1 MEISPEYS
9 LEGLI
14 LKLKLW
20 LWPPDSKNWLIWKD
34 SDAGKDWRGEEK
46 GMTEDEIVGW
56 HHWLSGSE
64 FEQAP
69 GVCDRQG
76 SSACCSS
83 WVYRESQM
91 TVNELN
97 WLQDFTSYWF
107 SDYWLA
113 YLVWQTTLSS
123 TSLCGTK
130 MCWSFSTVCKFL
142 WSSSYYPMGCI
153 CSKRKRTFKTL
164 WKSVNSKAKILV
176 VLLFPT
182 HFLKGKLWILLYSYL
197 AT

>member
-1 MEISPEYS
+1 MGRRTGWQRMRWLDGITDSVEVS
-9 LEGLI
+9 LS
-14 LKLKLW
+14 KL
-20 LWPPDSKNWLIWKD
+20 
-34 SDAGKDWRGEEK
+34 R
-46 GMTEDEIVGW
+46 
-56 HHWLSGSE
+56 E
-64 FEQAP
+64 FVMDREAP
-69 GVCDRQG
+69 RAAVHGF
-76 SSACCSS
+76 A
-83 WVYRESQM
+83 ESQKWEW
-91 TVNELN
+91 VNWTE
-97 WLQDFTSYWF
+97 LQDFTSYWF
-107 SDYWLA
+107 GDYWLA

-153 CSKRKRTFKTL
+153 CSKRKLTFKTL
-164 WKSVNSKAKILV
+164 WKSVNSKAKLLV